1 MLKTREMGQILVD
14 QRDLALMLEDISVG
28 NFPEF
33 IFPCGFYNHNETMTR
48 AWKSIVEIEFDFI
61 TFLSFSLKCI

>member
-1 MLKTREMGQILVD
+1 MLKTREMGQILVA
-14 QRDLALMLEDISVG
+14 QRVLALILEEISVG

-33 IFPCGFYNHNETMTR
+33 IFPGGLYNHNETMTR
-48 AWKSIVEIEFDFI
+48 ARKSIVEIELDFI

>member
-14 QRDLALMLEDISVG
+14 QRDLALILEEISVEK
-28 NFPEF
+28 FPEF

-48 AWKSIVEIEFDFI
+48 A
-61 TFLSFSLKCI
+61 

>member
-33 IFPCGFYNHNETMTR
+33 IFPGGFYNHNETMTR
-48 AWKSIVEIEFDFI
+48 AWKSIVEIELDFI